1 MNSRHAWF
9 ITGTDTE
16 IGKTHIA
23 CALLHTL
30 RHAGYR
36 TLAMKPVAAGTDVN
50 GLNDD
55 VERLLAACT
64 ETAAHEMVNPYLFA
78 AAIAPHIA
86 AVEEGRRIEPTT
98 ILAAFQRLQALA
110 DAVIVEGVGGFCV
123 PLNEQLDT
131 ADLATT
137 LQLPVILV
145 VGMRLGCINHALLTA
160 QAIVARGLPFAG
172 WVANCIDPAMA
183 RLRENLDALQSRLP
197 APLIGI
203 VAHGQQPQ
211 EAACALQLPP
221 GTAADYPPKR

>member
-23 CALLHTL
+23 CVLLHTL
-30 RHAGYR
+30 RNAGYR

-64 ETAAHEMVNPYLFA
+64 ETAAREMVNPYLFA

-86 AVEEGRRIEPTT
+86 AVEEGRRIEATT

-131 ADLATT
+131 ADLATA

-203 VAHGQQPQ
+203 VAHGQQPL
-211 EAACALQLPP
+211 EAACALRLPP
-221 GTAADYPPKR
+221 GTAADYLSKR